1 MLSGLKSGGGG
12 WGLCARSYT
21 HLAYISPTRTHPR
34 GWIVHERAGQTLRNV
49 FMRGPRVWTHFRYRF
64 PAISEMT
71 IRPPRPTKRVHAG
84 QRERERERTAN
95 LSLAALGILRGE
107 EEGEGEKERERGAS
121 FWKGAPFDEARPL
134 PPPPPPPRGSR
145 ARTDTFKVN

>member
-1 MLSGLKSGGGG
+1 MR
-12 WGLCARSYT
+12 AHT
-21 HLAYISPTRTHPR
+21 PTSRIYLPR
-34 GWIVHERAGQTLRNV
+34 GPIHAGGSSTSVQARLVRNV

-121 FWKGAPFDEARPL
+121 F
-134 PPPPPPPRGSR
+134 
-145 ARTDTFKVN
+145 